1 MKYYKYLEIGD
12 DNRPQF
18 HETVYGK
25 RYYESQLPRL
35 LNALDTIA
43 YELKRSNDIT
53 EGKHLKRIADEVAVF
68 EPAFAR
74 LLRQY
79 ID

>member
-1 MKYYKYLEIGD
+1 M
-12 DNRPQF
+12 PQF
-18 HETVYGK
+18 HETGYGK
-25 RYYESQLPRL
+25 RFLEGQLPRL
-35 LNALDTIA
+35 LKSLDTIA

-68 EPAFAR
+68 EPAVAR
-74 LLRQY
+74 LLREY